1 MTEIV
6 IAAIVIVTEKESV
19 IKTGTAIV
27 TVTVN
32 VKVKE

>member
-1 MTEIV
+1 MTG
-6 IAAIVIVTEKESV
+6 IVIVTEKESV